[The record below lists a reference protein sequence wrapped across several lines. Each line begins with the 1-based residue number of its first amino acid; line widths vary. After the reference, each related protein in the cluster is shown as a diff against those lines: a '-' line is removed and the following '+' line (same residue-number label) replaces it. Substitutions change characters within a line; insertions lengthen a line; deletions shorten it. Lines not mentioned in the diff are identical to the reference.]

1 MGSASRFY
9 CRLPSG
15 EVRVLIST
23 NVEFLKPNRT
33 KGIYPMNEHSLP
45 AARPR
50 RVFFQYGL
58 VLFLCFAAGCGM
70 IDLKSHWRN
79 RPVVIDGKNSEWGTS
94 LVLLDDKETSIGILN
109 DSGYIYIGLVSTS
122 RNLRSQVM
130 RRGIT
135 FWFDVEGGK
144 DEKFGV
150 HYPLA
155 YDAPRS
161 SPENGTDAD
170 NQSSAGQKD
179 LPIDDLEIEGPGKD
193 DHHPMTFAEAAGI
206 EVKYTIANGVLV
218 YELKVPLS
226 EKISSP
232 FAIGAKPG
240 MLIGVGA
247 ETSNNKS
254 TPKPPEGVS
263 EGGGGRGEGMG
274 GGGYGGGGGGGRGHH
289 GGGGSRDRSSPGSQ
303 GEPFSMWAKVQLAV
317 RDTSLAR

>member
-1 MGSASRFY
+1 MNEYALLTARHRRFY
-9 CRLPSG
+9 
-15 EVRVLIST
+15 
-23 NVEFLKPNRT
+23 
-33 KGIYPMNEHSLP
+33 
-45 AARPR
+45 
-50 RVFFQYGL
+50 FQYGL
-58 VLFLCFAAGCGM
+58 ILILCFVAGCGM

-109 DSGYIYIGLVSTS
+109 DSDYIYIGLVSTS

-150 HYPLA
+150 HYPLTF
-155 YDAPRS
+155 DALHS

-170 NQSSAGQKD
+170 NQSSAMQKD
-179 LPIDDLEIEGPGKD
+179 LPVDDLEIEGPGKD
-193 DHHPMTFAEAAGI
+193 DHHPMTFAEAGGI
-206 EVKYTIANGVLV
+206 EAKCKIANGVLV

-226 EKISSP
+226 EKSTSP
-232 FAIGAKPG
+232 FTIGAKSG
-240 MLIGVGA
+240 TLIGVGA

-274 GGGYGGGGGGGRGHH
+274 GGGYGGGGGRGHRG
-289 GGGGSRDRSSPGSQ
+289 GGGGSRDRSSSGSQ
-303 GEPFSMWAKVQLAV
+303 GEPFTMWAKVQLAV
-317 RDTSLAR
+317 RDTSTTQ